1 MKNYAFLLIA
11 LIFMSSCSK
20 LGLGP
25 FSSKGST
32 TLGGSTDIPINTVGN
47 TFSTLGTNIDGSW
60 VDLNSEIEIIKSE
73 NGVNTVKVYADLSSD
88 PKLSGIDKIIPDE
101 LKDAEGRV
109 SFEGK
114 VKITSDGWLD
124 YSNVDEEPVI
134 AVKYNGKVGD
144 KYSVTTT
151 SGSKVEREIT
161 YRSTDDDF
169 DYGFFLI
176 KVIKVEQETAIPG
189 IKKYV
194 GYFNHKF
201 GLVGLE
207 IIAEDGSMLKT
218 EISAEMY

>member
-1 MKNYAFLLIA
+1 MKNYAFIIAFVLLV
-11 LIFMSSCSK
+11 SSCSK
-20 LGLGP
+20 IGIGP
-25 FSSKGST
+25 GSKGST

-47 TFSTLGTNIDGSW
+47 KFSTLGANIDGNW
-60 VDLNSEIEIIKSE
+60 VDLNSDIEIIKSE

-88 PKLSGIDKIIPDE
+88 PKLAAFNQIIPDD
-101 LKDAEGRV
+101 LKDDQGRV

-114 VKITSDGWLD
+114 VKVTSDGWLD
-124 YSNVDEEPVI
+124 YSNVDEEPVV
-134 AVKYNGKVGD
+134 AVKYDGKVGD

-169 DYGFFLI
+169 EYGFFLI

-207 IIAEDGSMLKT
+207 IIAEDGSKLET
-218 EISAEMY
+218 QVSADMY